1 MGWIRDPEKLI
12 PDPDPGAKKP
22 PDPGSVSVTLAEYFC
37 TFQLMAIL
45 IAGCSRS
52 LCGVLAN
59 CSLRLHLQVNLLL
72 ESIKLLPYRKVA

>member
-1 MGWIRDPEKLI
+1 MSWIRDRDPEKLT
-12 PDPDPGAKKP
+12 PEAGAKKP
-22 PDPGSVSVTLAEYFC
+22 PDPGSESVTLAEYFG

-59 CSLRLHLQVNLLL
+59 CSLRLHLQVNL
-72 ESIKLLPYRKVA
+72 IVKKHKK